1 LPREMS
7 SRSMRRGAAWRLSA
21 EATLEYVY
29 LDAWFANGAPKL
41 VIRLRERASQL
52 VRFGFRGDNERGT
65 QGMIDIRDENFHG
78 SGMEL
83 GFTLLGGG
91 RNQDAVLEYRARR
104 LFETTLSFH
113 VALFYGAK
121 DSYLFAD
128 APRTRENHWDRTR
141 IGEYR
146 TVRSGGKIA
155 FGNQLERL
163 GSVAVEYSLQDVRVK
178 DRANASSMEEQYRL
192 ALLRFGTVVDS
203 KDTYPF
209 PTQGIGLDVSY
220 ELSSEALG
228 SEVSYNAL
236 RVMYEFYSTWRG
248 SHTFHPKITLG
259 LADQTMPVAQQFRL
273 GGRESFFGLQE
284 DDAWAPTAPAGETSS
299 IDTAFR
305 SILCSTPMHG
315 DVLMW

>member
-1 LPREMS
+1 
-7 SRSMRRGAAWRLSA
+7 
-21 EATLEYVY
+21 
-29 LDAWFANGAPKL
+29 
-41 VIRLRERASQL
+41 
-52 VRFGFRGDNERGT
+52 
-65 QGMIDIRDENFHG
+65 
-78 SGMEL
+78 MEL

-91 RNQDAVLEYRARR
+91 RNQDVILEYRARR

-113 VALFYGAK
+113 TALFYGAR
-121 DSYLFAD
+121 DSYLFED
-128 APRTRENHWDRTR
+128 APRTGENRWDRTR
-141 IGEYR
+141 VGEYR
-146 TVRSGGKIA
+146 TVRAGGKIA

-178 DRANASSMEEQYRL
+178 DLANASRMEEHYRL

-203 KDTYPF
+203 KDAYPF

-236 RVMYEFYSTWRG
+236 RVMYESYSTWRE

-259 LADQTMPVAQQFRL
+259 LADQTMPTAQQFRL

-284 DDAWAPTAPAGETSS
+284 DDRMGRQLLLINIEYRYRLPFDIVFDSYARARFDVVTLSSFPEELKFSTLRYGAGLELALATPIGPANIGVG
-299 IDTAFR
+299 R
-305 SILCSTPMHG
+305 SFYFGKDLPENPLQVGPIVFYLQIGYS
-315 DVLMW
+315 L